1 MSDTLYDE
9 QLVLAALLA
18 FPHEN
23 AWELSGLDASLFLT
37 PTHRAI
43 ATAIVKVRNSG
54 QRFHWKRVRR
64 VLGRRHPAAAF
75 VEPLMTAIGTS
86 CGMTAAISRMHA
98 RRARR
103 AA

>member
-1 MSDTLYDE
+1 MDTATLYDE

-23 AWELSGLDASLFLT
+23 AWELSGLEAGLFLA
-37 PTHRAI
+37 PTHRAV
-43 ATAIVKVRNSG
+43 ANAICAVRDSG
-54 QRFHWKRVRR
+54 QTFHWKRVRR
-64 VLGRRHPAAAF
+64 VLGRHPAAAF
-75 VEPLMTAIGTS
+75 VEPLMAAIGTS